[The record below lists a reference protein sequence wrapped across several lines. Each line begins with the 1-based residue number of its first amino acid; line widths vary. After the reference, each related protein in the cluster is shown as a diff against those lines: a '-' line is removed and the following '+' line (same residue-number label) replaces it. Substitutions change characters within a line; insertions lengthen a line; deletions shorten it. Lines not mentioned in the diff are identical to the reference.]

1 MKYINRRQIVIYIE
15 EIHLSYVCNHFITEN
30 PFTALHGHYSILY
43 PIRALYLTQFY
54 HLYGHIWRIIFS
66 CFFFTASFY
75 HYYVMAAGVVSCIK
89 YGMKGYHKL
98 LLVIL
103 SSHFLVKSCNKYGI
117 SYVTFPAELKGFYA
131 SFAFI

>member
-1 MKYINRRQIVIYIE
+1 MIY
-15 EIHLSYVCNHFITEN
+15 LSNVCNYFIIEN
-30 PFTALHGHYSILY
+30 PYTALSGHYPMLY
-43 PIRALYLTQFY
+43 TIRTFCLTQFY

-66 CFFFTASFY
+66 WFIFTASFY

-103 SSHFLVKSCNKYGI
+103 SSQFLVKSSNKHGI

-131 SFAFI
+131 SFVFI